1 MVCGRGRPPCV
12 KHGTTNDSVVG
23 RGATNDKEIDL
34 LIKLLKVRLDGYWR
48 SNDSDGKNFGATES
62 YQRHVWELETLSI
75 NPHLLERRVVKDIY
89 WAPIVH

>member
-1 MVCGRGRPPCV
+1 MVCGCGRPPRV
-12 KHGTTNDSVVG
+12 KHRTTNDSVIG

-62 YQRHVWELETLSI
+62 YQRHV
-75 NPHLLERRVVKDIY
+75 
-89 WAPIVH
+89 